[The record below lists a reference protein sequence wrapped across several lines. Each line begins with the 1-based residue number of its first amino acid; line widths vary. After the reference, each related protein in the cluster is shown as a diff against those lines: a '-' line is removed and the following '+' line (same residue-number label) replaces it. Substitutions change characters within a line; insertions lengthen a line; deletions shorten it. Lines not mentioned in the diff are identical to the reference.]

1 MYKIFADE
9 CIHTDLIEALK
20 INGHLVQTV
29 HDVGLSGA
37 TDAEIFNHA
46 VSNSLILLTFDRGF
60 GDIFTYN
67 ISKSVGLVIELIG
80 SMNKT
85 EIVDI
90 AIAFFSLEY
99 DLKGKLVII
108 GINKIRI
115 IER

>member
-67 ISKSVGLVIELIG
+67 ISKSVGSIFPG
-80 SMNKT
+80 
-85 EIVDI
+85 VDFGI
-90 AIAFFSLEY
+90 PKSSNITLKLATSHRRLAMASCVSSLAS
-99 DLKGKLVII
+99 K
-108 GINKIRI
+108 RS
-115 IER
+115 RR